1 MPAAKGRVSMPAPKT
16 AWSSAKNLMMRALL
30 LALAVLT
37 LSTAA
42 RAEIAPVAAETREG
56 MALVERLRRGG
67 LVLYFR
73 HADTSGMPCDRT
85 FRIGDRAGQ
94 RNISEAGRRQSR
106 EIGAALRRLS
116 IPIETP
122 VRAGPVYRAR
132 DTAEVAF
139 GAQAVTIDDDLTA
152 DDYAGARLSAVLD
165 GHRALFNAAVPPGV
179 NRVLVGHRTPAI
191 LILGRSVGGRAFPEG
206 GAIVMEP
213 AASGLAILG
222 IVTFAP
228 TVGSGFHAC

>member
-1 MPAAKGRVSMPAPKT
+1 
-16 AWSSAKNLMMRALL
+16 MRALVL
-30 LALAVLT
+30 LLT
-37 LSTAA
+37 LFMLSTAA
-42 RAEIAPVAAETREG
+42 RGEIAPVAAETREG

-73 HADTSGMPCDRT
+73 HADTSDMPCDRT

-106 EIGAALRRLS
+106 EIGAALLRLGV
-116 IPIETP
+116 PVEAP
-122 VRAGPVYRAR
+122 VRAGPVFRAR
-132 DTAEVAF
+132 DTAELAF
-139 GAQAVTIDDDLTA
+139 GADAVTIDDALTA
-152 DDYAGARLSAVLD
+152 DDYAGARLRAVLD
-165 GHRALFNAAVPPGV
+165 GHRALFNAAVPAGV

-191 LILGRSVGGRAFPEG
+191 LVLGRSVGGRAFPEG
-206 GAIVMEP
+206 GAIVIEP
-213 AASGLAILG
+213 AASGPVILG

>member
-1 MPAAKGRVSMPAPKT
+1 
-16 AWSSAKNLMMRALL
+16 MRALFL
-30 LALAVLT
+30 VLAFLI
-37 LSTAA
+37 LSTTA
-42 RAEIAPVAAETREG
+42 RGEIAPVAAETREG

-73 HADTSGMPCDRT
+73 HADTSGMPCDRS

-106 EIGAALRRLS
+106 EIGAALQRLG
-116 IPIETP
+116 IPVETP

-132 DTAEVAF
+132 DTAELAF
-139 GAQAVTIDDDLTA
+139 GADAVTIDDALTA
-152 DDYAGARLSAVLD
+152 DDYAGARLRAVLD
-165 GHRALFNAAVPPGV
+165 GHRALFNAAVPAGV

-191 LILGRSVGGRAFPEG
+191 LVLGRSVGGRALPEG
-206 GAIVMEP
+206 GAVVVEP
-213 AASGLAILG
+213 AASDPAVLG